1 MDQTILR
8 FPEQA
13 DLSPEYQPYYQ
24 KSWAVVIGIDVYS
37 GRHARL
43 ANACNDARAITVLLR
58 NYGFDPVVTF
68 YDTGA
73 TRAAIMTY
81 LDNELTKQVGP
92 DDRVVCFFAGHGTT
106 QTALDGRQHGYLV
119 PYDSHRIDEYID
131 LEEVRQLCSRL
142 RAKHILLLLDCCF
155 SGVAALASPTP
166 VTNPLAQETLSK
178 ETLSTDEFLRTAT
191 RGRAWQVLT
200 AGAADEMVDDS
211 SGQAGRSTFTAALI
225 MGLEGAADYNR
236 DGLIT
241 ATDLAAYVRWQ
252 MAHANTQRGLTQT
265 PFFAYLADD
274 TGGDFVFELSQK
286 RTAINHQPPSGS
298 ATKTGG
304 APPLL
309 ISLLLLGTLVAFLF
323 GFVAL
328 IFMYVPIRV
337 EPLNPQ
343 SALTTPE
350 MALITGI
357 TLLVVAAALGGTAYL
372 LQRGLFG
379 QRAWQEE
386 TVRQYKRELQ
396 PLLTGLR
403 RARVDE
409 QHRRYA
415 QWLTQQSWNRLTDKR
430 HKAELLFYLYQQQL
444 IVNQAV
450 ISLRELDLSGLD
462 LTKRNLRAID
472 LAGTN
477 LQKTNFSHATLVE
490 ANLRTA
496 NLTEADLWSAN
507 LRDAALDD
515 AILDRANLTAA
526 TLTARQLLTV
536 KSQRQTIGIDGSLAA

>member
-1 MDQTILR
+1 
-8 FPEQA
+8 
-13 DLSPEYQPYYQ
+13 
-24 KSWAVVIGIDVYS
+24 
-37 GRHARL
+37 
-43 ANACNDARAITVLLR
+43 
-58 NYGFDPVVTF
+58 
-68 YDTGA
+68 
-73 TRAAIMTY
+73 
-81 LDNELTKQVGP
+81 
-92 DDRVVCFFAGHGTT
+92 
-106 QTALDGRQHGYLV
+106 
-119 PYDSHRIDEYID
+119 
-131 LEEVRQLCSRL
+131 
-142 RAKHILLLLDCCF
+142 
-155 SGVAALASPTP
+155 
-166 VTNPLAQETLSK
+166 
-178 ETLSTDEFLRTAT
+178 
-191 RGRAWQVLT
+191 
-200 AGAADEMVDDS
+200 
-211 SGQAGRSTFTAALI
+211 
-225 MGLEGAADYNR
+225 
-236 DGLIT
+236 
-241 ATDLAAYVRWQ
+241 
-252 MAHANTQRGLTQT
+252 
-265 PFFAYLADD
+265 
-274 TGGDFVFELSQK
+274 
-286 RTAINHQPPSGS
+286 
-298 ATKTGG
+298 
-304 APPLL
+304 
-309 ISLLLLGTLVAFLF
+309 
-323 GFVAL
+323 
-328 IFMYVPIRV
+328 MYVPIRV